1 MSQGPEII
9 YGIHNEFSRIFI
21 GIYDFV
27 TQGCNQVKSLGL
39 FSR

>member
-21 GIYDFV
+21 GIYDLLLRDV
-27 TQGCNQVKSLGL
+27 IKSKSL
-39 FSR
+39 